1 MGKILES
8 IGIIDGHD
16 IIAIGKIKAKKDKLF
31 TEILKVDKKIQEDVK
46 EITEEEAGR
55 IFAIT
60 KKGKIKGLY
69 LFEAK

>member
-31 TEILKVDKKIQEDVK
+31 TEIFH
-46 EITEEEAGR
+46 
-55 IFAIT
+55 FAIVSIEVHVANMT
-60 KKGKIKGLY
+60 Y
-69 LFEAK
+69 LE